1 MNHAIA
7 QLGIAA
13 EVAEHNLPYSLQAGD
28 MDQAALQ
35 QEVASDCRQ
44 AIDQLQNQ
52 ESDQEH

>member
-1 MNHAIA
+1 MNQAIA
-7 QLGIAA
+7 QLRAA
-13 EVAEHNLPYSLQAGD
+13 ADIAEHNLPYSVQAGD

>member
-1 MNHAIA
+1 MSHAIA

-28 MDQAALQ
+28 TAQAELQ

-44 AIDQLQNQ
+44 AIEQLQNQ
-52 ESDQEH
+52 DSDQEH

>member
-28 MDQAALQ
+28 TVQAELQ

-44 AIDQLQNQ
+44 AIEQLQNQ
-52 ESDQEH
+52 DSEQER